1 MNGAPLRSGPE
12 LASWIEE
19 GVRRLLRE
27 AALGE
32 LGTDIGTAA
41 DETLIAAGLEAGDAE
56 IAVRAENDDS
66 TPMAEEEPSDP
77 RRPRSAPEPISWRS

>member
-1 MNGAPLRSGPE
+1 MSGAPLRSGPE

-66 TPMAEEEPSDP
+66 TP
-77 RRPRSAPEPISWRS
+77 